1 MIRLAETADAPRLAD
16 FLAVRVETSMF
27 LLGNLEAQGIGNT
40 GHPHGTTYVLRE
52 ADGQIEGVLGCSND
66 GFLMV
71 QAPGIDTGTA
81 RALLAR
87 LEGRRVAGITG
98 DATQVAA
105 VQQAMDLPAQAWR
118 LNSTQPLYGLDL
130 ATLAVPEVTMR
141 APVPEDHGRLAD
153 WFAAY
158 MTETETAPEGDLHKA
173 ADARA
178 VAATKGDHVRLLI
191 EADQP
196 VAMSAINARAGRA
209 VQVGGV
215 FVPPALRSA
224 GRGGAVVAAQLARE
238 HSAGA
243 TLAVLFAA
251 SPGAA
256 RAYERIGFRRI
267 GSYQVALL
275 RQALTLGGVAA

>member
-1 MIRLAETADAPRLAD
+1 
-16 FLAVRVETSMF
+16 
-27 LLGNLEAQGIGNT
+27 
-40 GHPHGTTYVLRE
+40 
-52 ADGQIEGVLGCSND
+52 
-66 GFLMV
+66 MV

-98 DATQVAA
+98 DAAQVAA
-105 VQQAMDLPAQAWR
+105 VQQAMDLPAEAWR
-118 LNSTQPLYGLDL
+118 LNSTQPLYRLDL
-130 ATLAVPEVTMR
+130 DALAVPEVTLR
-141 APVPEDHGRLAD
+141 APAPEDHAGLAD

-158 MTETETAPEGDLHKA
+158 MSETETAPEGDLHKA
-173 ADARA
+173 AAKRA
-178 VAATKGDHVRLLI
+178 EAAIAGDHVRLMT
-191 EADQP
+191 EAGEP

-215 FVPPALRSA
+215 FVPPALRGT
-224 GRGGAVVAAQLARE
+224 GRGGAVVAAHLDRE
-238 HSAGA
+238 RAAGA
-243 TLAVLFAA
+243 SLAVLFAA

-275 RQALTLGGVAA
+275 RQALTLGGVVA